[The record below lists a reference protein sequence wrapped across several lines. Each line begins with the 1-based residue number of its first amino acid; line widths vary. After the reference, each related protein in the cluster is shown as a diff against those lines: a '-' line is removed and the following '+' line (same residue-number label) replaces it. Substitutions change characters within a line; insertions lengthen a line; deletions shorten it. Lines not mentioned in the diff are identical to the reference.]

1 MNFQFSIFNFQSR
14 KGGFTLVEMIVSL
27 MIFSIVAVVA
37 LAALVKIIDANN
49 KAQTIQSA
57 VTSLSFSL
65 DSMSRELRSG
75 SEIYCIASDSFNPGD
90 MVNPLGCSSYNQSQ
104 SNVILAFQSQTLD
117 NTQPNGHAPC
127 HLIYAYRFESA
138 SANGPVSL
146 LKAEQQKYSSDNNN
160 TDCKRQFSDSDF
172 TSVIPSNVTLTSYQL
187 GVSYDQTTQ
196 PFPLVFVEL
205 SGSAG
210 NKETTKTYFTVQTAA
225 SPRTP

>member
-1 MNFQFSIFNFQSR
+1 MKSR
-14 KGGFTLVEMIVSL
+14 GFTLVEMIVSL

-49 KAQTIQSA
+49 KAQTIQAA

-75 SEIYCIASDSFNPGD
+75 SEIYCNTFSTSFNPTVMG
-90 MVNPLGCSSYNQSQ
+90 NTLGCQSYNQSQ
-104 SNVILAFQSQTLD
+104 SDVILAFQSTTLD
-117 NTQPNGHAPC
+117 NTQSPPC
-127 HLIYAYRFESA
+127 RLIYAYRFTTTVT
-138 SANGPVSL
+138 NGPVTL
-146 LKAEQQKYSSDNNN
+146 TKAEQPKNPNSYPNC
-160 TDCKRQFSDSDF
+160 TYHLTASDF
-172 TSVIPSNVTLTSYQL
+172 TSVVPSNVTLTSYQL
-187 GVSYDQTTQ
+187 GVNYDQSTH

-210 NKETTKTYFTVQTAA
+210 NKAATQTYFTVQTAA